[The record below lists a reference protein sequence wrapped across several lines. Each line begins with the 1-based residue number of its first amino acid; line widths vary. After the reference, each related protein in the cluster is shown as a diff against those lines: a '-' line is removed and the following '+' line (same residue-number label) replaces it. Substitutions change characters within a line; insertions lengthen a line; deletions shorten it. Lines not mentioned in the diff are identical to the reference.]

1 MSDEDERDEK
11 DEGEEDMRNKR
22 IYFANHNDN
31 EAAGQASILSMACS
45 ASTQTIAVGT
55 ELENHAATIHLW

>member
-1 MSDEDERDEK
+1 MWMSQ
-11 DEGEEDMRNKR
+11 GEEDIKEGKKES
-22 IYFANHNDN
+22 IFANHHDN

>member
-1 MSDEDERDEK
+1 MMMRMRVRDECEKK
-11 DEGEEDMRNKR
+11 DLRMKETYLLTNMTKT
-22 IYFANHNDN
+22 
-31 EAAGQASILSMACS
+31 AGQASILSMACS

>member
-1 MSDEDERDEK
+1 MRMRMRDEK
-11 DEGEEDMRNKR
+11 DEDEEDMRKSEHFVLT
-22 IYFANHNDN
+22 IMTKV
-31 EAAGQASILSMACS
+31 AGQASILSMACS